1 MASGFNIEIKGLK
14 ETLTKLTKEEVKMEN
29 ALDFAIG
36 IGVDQMATEAKNKVV
51 VDTGRLRASITA
63 NKVRKFFY
71 ELVAQ
76 VNYAAYVEF
85 GTGKYYLNHGGQW
98 DVLASK
104 FKGKGKRQVNLL
116 PRPYLYPSVNK
127 VLPIIEQDLKDIAD
141 KKIVI

>member
-14 ETLTKLTKEEVKMEN
+14 ETLTKLTKEEVKLEN

-51 VDTGRLRASITA
+51 VDTGRLRASITS
-63 NKVRKFFY
+63 NKQKKFYY

-76 VNYAAYVEF
+76 ADYAAYVEF
-85 GTGKYYLNHGGQW
+85 GTGKYYINHGGQW

-104 FKGKGKRQVNLL
+104 FKGKGKRQVNLQ
-116 PRPYLYPSVNK
+116 PRPYLYPSVNH
-127 VLPIIEQDLKDIAD
+127 VLPIIEQDLQDIAN
-141 KKIVI
+141 KKIDI

>member
-1 MASGFNIEIKGLK
+1 VASGFNIEIKGLK
-14 ETLTKLTKEEVKMEN
+14 ETLTKLNKEEVKVET

-51 VDTGRLRASITA
+51 VDTGRLRASISS
-63 NKVRKFFY
+63 NKLKKFFY

-76 VNYAAYVEF
+76 VDYAAYVEF

-104 FKGKGKRQVNLL
+104 FKGKGKREVNLQA
-116 PRPYLYPSVNK
+116 RPYIYPSVNH
-127 VLPIIEQDLKDIAD
+127 VLPIIEKDLQDIAD
-141 KKIVI
+141 KKIDI

>member
-14 ETLTKLTKEEVKMEN
+14 ETLTKLNKEEVKVEN

-51 VDTGRLRASITA
+51 VDTGRLRASISA
-63 NKVRKFFY
+63 NKVKKFFY

-85 GTGKYYLNHGGQW
+85 GTGKYYIDYGGQW
-98 DVLASK
+98 SVLASK
-104 FKGKGKRQVNLL
+104 FEGKGKKQVNLQA
-116 PRPYLYPSVNK
+116 RPYIYPSVTH
-127 VLPIIEQDLKDIAD
+127 VLPIIEQDLQDIAN
-141 KKIVI
+141 KKIDI